1 MADARPFDDSD
12 RLSTDIVFCF
22 KCGSLPDLRE
32 QPTFVPPRGRY
43 GQAKFRFPC
52 AGRPNCLE
60 SLELSHGDLRELAK
74 TVQASK
80 VGVYLNA
87 FEKCRATFEKEAEN
101 AAEAKDRIAA
111 AKGLHALSREGL
123 EIGGIID
130 RRALA
135 LPSHGVVMQD
145 IRVLPGSL
153 IDRKLQERARA
164 KIESRMERE
173 VEVVK
178 RNDALVSVPDLS
190 DDMDPAG
197 L

>member
-1 MADARPFDDSD
+1 MAEARGFDEGRELSLDS
-12 RLSTDIVFCF
+12 TFCLR
-22 KCGSLPDLRE
+22 CGNLPDLRAE
-32 QPTFVPPRGRY
+32 PIFVPPKGRY

-60 SLELSHGDLRELAK
+60 SLELTHGDLRDLAK

-87 FEKCRATFEKEAEN
+87 FEKCRLVYEDEAEN

-130 RRALA
+130 RRTVA
-135 LPSHGVVMQD
+135 LPSQGVITQE

-153 IDRKLQERARA
+153 IERKLNERARA
-164 KIESRMERE
+164 KIDARVGRE
-173 VEVVK
+173 VAEVEK
-178 RNDALVSVPDLS
+178 KEALVAVPDLS
-190 DDMDPAG
+190 DDAEVPG

>member
-1 MADARPFDDSD
+1 MAEPRPFDDT
-12 RLSTDIVFCF
+12 RELSTDSMFCF
-22 KCGSLPDLRE
+22 KCGNLPDISAD
-32 QPTFVPPRGRY
+32 PVFVPPKGRY

-60 SLELSHGDLRELAK
+60 SLELAHGDLRDLAK

-80 VGVYLNA
+80 VGVYLSA
-87 FEKCRATFEKEAEN
+87 FEKCREVFAKEAEN

-135 LPSHGVVMQD
+135 LPQQGVIMQEV
-145 IRVLPGSL
+145 RVLPGSL
-153 IDRKLQERARA
+153 IERKLQERAQARIA
-164 KIESRMERE
+164 QRIERE
-173 VEVVK
+173 VEVVAK
-178 RNDALVSVPDLS
+178 NDALVAVPDLS
-190 DDMDPAG
+190 NDDGVSG